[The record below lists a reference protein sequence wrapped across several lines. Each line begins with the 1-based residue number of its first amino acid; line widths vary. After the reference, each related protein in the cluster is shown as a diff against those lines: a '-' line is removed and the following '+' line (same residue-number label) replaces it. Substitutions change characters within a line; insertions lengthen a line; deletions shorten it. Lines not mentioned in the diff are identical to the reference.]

1 MGNETKSILPFD
13 YSRCWGISASGEP
26 CEKRQQCKRYLGRR
40 DRYEYGGLPSA
51 DHLCTKSM
59 SFFIDVNEKKRG
71 L

>member
-1 MGNETKSILPFD
+1 MQNETKSILPFD
-13 YSRCWGISASGEP
+13 YSRCWGRSASGEL
-26 CEKRQQCKRYLGRR
+26 CEKRQQCKRYLGRL